1 MGQVRRALS
10 TDFYRQDDVLTIGE
24 GLLGK
29 HLYSKVG
36 GVITAG
42 MIVETEAY
50 RAPEDKASHAYG
62 DRRTTRTATMFLPG
76 GICYIYL
83 CYGIHHLFNVVT
95 GAAEKAHAI
104 LIRALEPSVGIKVMK
119 SRRRQHANRADL
131 TSGPGRLSQAL
142 GITVQHNGQLLD
154 GSQHIWIEDHGQIIE
169 PDHIIR
175 SPRVGVDYAEECAAW
190 NWRFRIKDNPWTS
203 KPD

>member
-1 MGQVRRALS
+1 MGRVLS
-10 TDFYRQDDVLTIGE
+10 ADFFMQDDVLAISQA
-24 GLLGK
+24 LLGK

-36 GVITAG
+36 GVTTSGI
-42 MIVETEAY
+42 IVETEAY

-62 DRRTTRTATMFLPG
+62 NRRTKRTATMFLPG
-76 GICYIYL
+76 GICYVYL

-104 LIRALEPSVGIKVMK
+104 LIRALEPCVGIEVMQ
-119 SRRRQHANRADL
+119 SRRQQHRKPDEL
-131 TSGPGRLSQAL
+131 TSGPGKLSQAL
-142 GITVQHNGQLLD
+142 DITMQQNGQLLD
-154 GSQHIWIEDHGQIIE
+154 GSQHIWIEDHGQVIDPE
-169 PDHIIR
+169 HIIR

-190 NWRFRIKDNPWTS
+190 NWRFRIKDNSWTS